1 MKYSLL
7 NINFY
12 ILIVLNQIDFT
23 ECILPNCARKMMRGT
38 YQSHLIAQSFFLSY
52 FVNSNFM
59 MTLCFSS
66 SLLVFYMKIY
76 WFEKLSQNIW
86 YISINKKKIIIKYM
100 IYFVQKIFLKWK
112 SLFLCNQGID
122 MYVRRKPNHTVL
134 WYIDRMMASNITMNR
149 KAHIN

>member
-23 ECILPNCARKMMRGT
+23 KCILPYCARKMMRGT

-52 FVNSNFM
+52 FVYSNFM

-66 SLLVFYMKIY
+66 SLLVFYMQIY

-86 YISINKKKIIIKYM
+86 YISINKKKKLSQNI
-100 IYFVQKIFLKWK
+100 
-112 SLFLCNQGID
+112 
-122 MYVRRKPNHTVL
+122 
-134 WYIDRMMASNITMNR
+134 WYILFRRFSWNGNHFSFAIKVLICMSGENLTTQCSDILTEWWPVISRWIVKRA
-149 KAHIN
+149 

>member
-23 ECILPNCARKMMRGT
+23 KCILPYCARKMMRGT

-52 FVNSNFM
+52 FVYSNFM
-59 MTLCFSS
+59 TTLCFSS

-86 YISINKKKIIIKYM
+86 YISINNKKNYHKLYD
-100 IYFVQKIFLKWK
+100 IFC
-112 SLFLCNQGID
+112 SEDFLEMEITFPLQSRYW
-122 MYVRRKPNHTVL
+122 YVCPEKT
-134 WYIDRMMASNITMNR
+134 
-149 KAHIN
+149 